1 MDYVAHMQ
9 GMLKVLGCYRPP
21 RYESRDIVV
30 NGVKQGVMYTL
41 SIKGIPT
48 EDGPKIMS
56 LHVETRRESTKE
68 AIQETARLAI
78 LHLAMRHAAELRRTV
93 FRLYPAASK
102 TAGAAPVMQHPL
114 VEGDQED
121 AAMAQLASFAL
132 AQACFAHRTA
142 AELGRR
148 QVALDATLE
157 RIAQLERTQAAQLEK
172 IAEQSGALHVAGQ
185 RIDELEK
192 AFFAGSPR
200 DEDLVLEEEEEAPPV
215 QEQQKQQPEEEEDA
229 KSQAPEQ
236 SEPLQEKEEAAA
248 APVGSAPI
256 VYIRL
261 RRRDGM

>member
-1 MDYVAHMQ
+1 
-9 GMLKVLGCYRPP
+9 
-21 RYESRDIVV
+21 
-30 NGVKQGVMYTL
+30 
-41 SIKGIPT
+41 
-48 EDGPKIMS
+48 
-56 LHVETRRESTKE
+56 
-68 AIQETARLAI
+68 
-78 LHLAMRHAAELRRTV
+78 MRHAAELRRTV

-121 AAMAQLASFAL
+121 ATTAQLARFAL

-148 QVALDATLE
+148 QLALDAALE
-157 RIAQLERTQAAQLEK
+157 RIGQLKRTQAAQLEK

-200 DEDLVLEEEEEAPPV
+200 DEDLMLEEEVEAPPV
-215 QEQQKQQPEEEEDA
+215 QEQQQQPEEEEDA

-236 SEPLQEKEEAAA
+236 SEPRQENEEAAA
-248 APVGSAPI
+248 APIGSAPI